1 MTTKLTLTVK
11 QEVIDNAKE
20 YASRNGR
27 SLSNIIENYLQTL
40 GRKGRSN
47 AILSPKTKK
56 LKGAI
61 KLPRGFDYKK
71 TLSNSLR
78 KKYSR

>member
-1 MTTKLTLTVK
+1 MTTKLTLTIK
-11 QEVIDNAKE
+11 QEVINNAKN

-40 GRKGRSN
+40 GRKIRSEN
-47 AILSPKTKK
+47 ILSPKTKK

-71 TLSNSLR
+71 ALSSSLG